1 MCKLAFV
8 VACVL
13 FGLKKFWGFE
23 LGNDFLFFLFFDSKL
38 DLQKREKKERVYCGL
53 MSLCCKGTVVF
64 LVIYFV
70 TTVSAFHTHHVI
82 TCGKFATVI

>member
-64 LVIYFV
+64 W
-70 TTVSAFHTHHVI
+70 
-82 TCGKFATVI
+82 

>member
-1 MCKLAFV
+1 M

-23 LGNDFLFFLFFDSKL
+23 LGNDFLFFFLVSKL

>member
-23 LGNDFLFFLFFDSKL
+23 LGNDFLFFFLVSKL
-38 DLQKREKKERVYCGL
+38 DLQKREKKMGRVYCVWGL
-53 MSLCCKGTVVF
+53 GWLYSFDSFTNCYILKEETPCKRNTLCCLC
-64 LVIYFV
+64 LVQ
-70 TTVSAFHTHHVI
+70 
-82 TCGKFATVI
+82 